1 MPVNENIIL
10 KKAEEV
16 EKFVIEFRRKLHE
29 NPELSNQEFQ
39 TSKLIENELIN
50 LGLDIKR
57 AGNTSLIATLKGNHK
72 GKTIALRADM
82 DALPIIEQSGVDF
95 SSKKDGIMHACGHDA
110 HSSMLLGAAK
120 VLSNIKDKIS
130 GEIRFIF
137 QEGEENFT
145 GAKLV
150 VADGGMKG
158 VDGVFGMHGMP
169 NLNTGYANAQTG
181 YRFAGCDTIYIKL
194 EGISGHGSSPHLAK
208 DTIHPACQLVTDL
221 QSIVTK
227 NVDPLQPVVLSVGRL
242 HGGTRANVISKYT
255 EIDISMRYYD
265 SKVRTI
271 VHEGIKRHAKAI
283 ADAFE
288 IKVEVN
294 IEESTKSL
302 KNDDYM
308 IELANG
314 TIEKVLGKG
323 RNMKLPPFMGS
334 EDMPYYFEHAR
345 GVYVNIGYRN
355 EEKGCVYFPHHEKF
369 KLDEDYFKLGVAMY
383 AQFALDFLNG
393 ESKDN

>member
-1 MPVNENIIL
+1 MKVNENIIL

-16 EKFVIEFRRKLHE
+16 EKFVINFRRKLHE
-29 NPELSNQEFQ
+29 NPELSNQEFE
-39 TSKLIENELIN
+39 TSKLIENELISF
-50 LGLDIKR
+50 GLDVKKV
-57 AGNTSLIATLKGNHK
+57 GNTSLVATLKGNKK

-120 VLSNIKDKIS
+120 ILSNMRDEIP
-130 GEIRFIF
+130 GEVKFIF

-150 VADGGMKG
+150 VADGGMEG

-169 NLNTGYANAQTG
+169 NLNIGYANAQSG
-181 YRFAGCDTIYIKL
+181 YRFAGCDTIYIKF
-194 EGISGHGSSPHLAK
+194 EGVSGHGSSPHLAK

-227 NVDPLQPVVLSVGRL
+227 NVDPLQPVVLSVGRFN
-242 HGGTRANVISKYT
+242 GGTRANVISKYT

-265 SKVRTI
+265 PDVRSI

-283 ADAFE
+283 AGAFE
-288 IKVEVN
+288 IKVEVD

-302 KNDDYM
+302 KNDEEM
-308 IELANG
+308 VKLADS

-323 RNMKLPPFMGS
+323 RNMELPPFMGS
-334 EDMPYYFEHAR
+334 EDMPYYFDYAK

-355 EEKGCVYFPHHEKF
+355 EEKGCIYFPHHEKF

-383 AQFALDFLNG
+383 TQFALDFLNE
-393 ESKDN
+393 ESKEN